1 MRDAVAGHPPGR
13 PRHGLLPQMSALIR
27 VLRPVLLRGLL
38 ITAGAF
44 FAGFMIVAVLA
55 DLGAFDRLNLRMTH
69 YLQGRGS
76 TGQDIGLG
84 VFSYLGSIEV
94 TLVIAALL
102 GMGLFRGLRLLAVL
116 PLAFI
121 LLGSALEILG
131 KQVIVSPAPGKAFQ
145 RFPEFLPSLGHKIG
159 HWSFPSGHLVRAT
172 IAYGLVL
179 YLAERWELFGRDSS
193 RLSPVLVLV
202 IFFVG
207 YAVVYL
213 GWHWLSDAIGGLLLG
228 LALLVALIA
237 YLERKRLVN
246 PGHAAVED

>member
-1 MRDAVAGHPPGR
+1 M
-13 PRHGLLPQMSALIR
+13 
-27 VLRPVLLRGLL
+27 

-44 FAGFMIVAVLA
+44 GAASLVVTVLVTV
-55 DLGAFDRLNLRMTH
+55 GAFGRPNLRLTH

-76 TGQDIGLG
+76 FGQDLGLG
-84 VFSYLGSIEV
+84 LFAYLGSIEL

-102 GMGLFRGLRLLAVL
+102 GLALFRGLRLLAVL
-116 PLAFI
+116 PVATI
-121 LLGSALEILG
+121 LVASLVEFLG
-131 KQVIVSPAPGKAFQ
+131 KLIVPSVAPGKALQ
-145 RFPEFLPSLGHKIG
+145 RFPDILPSLGHQVGKY
-159 HWSFPSGHLVRAT
+159 SFPSGHVLRAT
-172 IAYGLVL
+172 ITYGLVL

-202 IFFVG
+202 VFFVG

-228 LALLVALIA
+228 LTLLFGLIA

-246 PGHAAVED
+246 PGHAPAED

>member
-1 MRDAVAGHPPGR
+1 MRDAITGNAPGR
-13 PRHGLLPQMSALIR
+13 PRPGLRPQMSALSR
-27 VLRPVLLRGLL
+27 VHWPVLSRRLL

-44 FAGFMIVAVLA
+44 FAAFVVLSLFA
-55 DLGAFDRLNLRMTH
+55 NAGAFDRLNLRLTH
-69 YLQGRGS
+69 YIQGRGS

-102 GMGLFRGLRLLAVL
+102 GVALFRGLRLLAVL
-116 PLAFI
+116 PVVFI
-121 LLGSALEILG
+121 LAGSLLELIG
-131 KQVIVSPAPGKAFQ
+131 KQVIPRPPPGKAFQ
-145 RFPEFLPSLGHKIG
+145 RFPDILPALGHKFG
-159 HWSFPSGHLVRAT
+159 HYSFPSGHVLRAT
-172 IAYGLVL
+172 VAYGLVL

-213 GWHWLSDAIGGLLLG
+213 GWHWLSDAVGGLLLG
-228 LALLVALIA
+228 LTLLFALIA
-237 YLERKRLVN
+237 YLERKRTVN
-246 PGHAAVED
+246 PGHLLD